1 MKKFYISTPIYYSS
15 GRPHIGHA
23 YTTILADV
31 ISRYKKILGYDTFFI
46 TGMDEHGQKIES
58 TAKKENISFQELVD
72 KNSKIFKKLW
82 EDLEIDPS
90 FFIRTT
96 NDRHKK
102 FVQDKFSI
110 LYSKKYIY
118 LDNWESSYCIQ
129 CEEDI
134 VDKKIIIK
142 DNKKYCEHGHEIIS
156 RSEES
161 YFLKTTEFKKWIID
175 VIDNNEIYIHPV
187 SRILELKNNFL
198 NDEFRDLSISRNNLN
213 WGIEI
218 KENTNH
224 KIYVWLDALL
234 NYLSALLICDEKFI
248 DKYWN
253 DDKTEIVHLLS
264 KEITR
269 FHCIYWPI
277 ILKML
282 DYRLPSKIIS
292 HGWIITSQGKMSKS
306 IGNVIDPFELINK
319 FGSDSIRYY
328 LMKEI
333 SMINDSTF
341 SEDLLILTHN
351 SDLCNNFGNIVN
363 RTIGMLNKYNNG
375 IIPKYYKSNNI
386 DLIYFENTIED
397 FLNII
402 EKKINGLDV
411 NLIIKEINI
420 FESNI
425 NSFIEINKPWNLFK
439 QNKIEDLMY
448 FLSLLSNGVKILIF
462 FMSPIIVSKSK
473 EAWLQFAFPQ
483 NLFSINFIRKFN
495 AIDNIKVNEAK
506 ILFERI
512 DKNEN

>member
-31 ISRYKKILGYDTFFI
+31 ISRYKKIVGYDIFFI
-46 TGMDEHGQKIES
+46 TGMDEHGQKIET
-58 TAKKENISFQELVD
+58 TAKKENISCQELVD
-72 KNSKIFKKLW
+72 KNSMIFEKLW
-82 EDLEIDPS
+82 RDLKIEPT

-96 NDRHKK
+96 NEKHKK
-102 FVQDKFSI
+102 FLQEKFSF
-110 LYSKKYIY
+110 LFLKKYIY
-118 LDNWESSYCIQ
+118 LGNWESLYCIQ

-134 VDKKIIIK
+134 VDKKIVIK

-175 VIDNNEIYIHPV
+175 VIDNNEIYIHPF
-187 SRILELKNNFL
+187 SRVAELKNNFL

-218 KENTNH
+218 KENPNH

-234 NYLSALLICDEKFI
+234 NYISGLSICNDSFV

-282 DYRLPSKIIS
+282 GYRLPSKIIS

-319 FGSDSIRYY
+319 FGSDSVRYY

-333 SMINDSTF
+333 SMINDSIF
-341 SEDLLILTHN
+341 SEDLLVLTHN

-375 IIPKYYKSNNI
+375 IIPKYSKSNNKELIVFEKMINDFINKIQEKI
-386 DLIYFENTIED
+386 DA
-397 FLNII
+397 
-402 EKKINGLDV
+402 LDV
-411 NLIIKEINI
+411 NLIVKEINI
-420 FESNI
+420 FENNI

-439 QNKIEDLMY
+439 ENKIEDLMY
-448 FLSLLSNGVKILIF
+448 FLSLLSNSAKILIF
-462 FMSPIIVSKSK
+462 FISPILVLKSN
-473 EAWLQFAFPQ
+473 EAWQQFAFPE
-483 NLFSINFIRKFN
+483 NLFSINEINKFN
-495 AIDNIKVNEAK
+495 NIDNIKVNNAK